1 MKIDFTRI
9 TVPVSF
15 DGTTQTFNIAS
26 QLGNDMMYNSSVIC
40 DIGFE
45 ELAKEIYYSNGEVE
59 IPTQY
64 VQPLIQVIS
73 QKMYLATIKRY
84 LLQKL
89 SGN

>member
-45 ELAKEIYYSNGEVE
+45 ELAKEIYYSKGEVE
-59 IPTQY
+59 IPTKY

-89 SGN
+89 CGK